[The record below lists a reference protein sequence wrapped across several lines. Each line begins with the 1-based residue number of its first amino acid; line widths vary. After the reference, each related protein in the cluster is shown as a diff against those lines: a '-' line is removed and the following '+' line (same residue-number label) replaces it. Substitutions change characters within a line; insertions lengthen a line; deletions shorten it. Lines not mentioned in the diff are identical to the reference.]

1 MRRYFKKA
9 LVAEGTV
16 VDLNDV
22 KVNFD
27 DAVANEVLITLVV
40 RKWREVSLVVEIT
53 LAMCE
58 NVDGI
63 PVKSPTLRN
72 GELSKLIEYRVINFL
87 TTAFMFVKYSALC
100 CTIVK

>member
-40 RKWREVSLVVEIT
+40 RK
-53 LAMCE
+53 
-58 NVDGI
+58 
-63 PVKSPTLRN
+63 
-72 GELSKLIEYRVINFL
+72 
-87 TTAFMFVKYSALC
+87 
-100 CTIVK
+100 